1 MENDEVKKASILTFE
16 VGINDANQRI
26 DKFLGGQQGIDSRS
40 RAEFLIDS
48 SCVLVNN
55 KSIKRSYQTKT
66 GDIIQVILPDPASTD
81 IQPADIPIDIVYED
95 DDVLVVNKQAGLV
108 VHPAAGHQNDTLV
121 NALIARSTFKMKFG
135 EDRPGIV
142 HRLDKETSG
151 LLVVAKHDQA
161 QENLVQQ
168 FKSRQIHRIYHAI
181 CYGKT
186 PDKGEIMSY
195 LARHPNDRK
204 KYASVLDSQRKIA
217 RNPNEPPA
225 IGKWSHTTFSTQT
238 RLGTDLSYVILKLH
252 TGRTHQIR
260 VHMSEAGHPLV
271 ADNTYLANRKWQQ
284 IKSKSLRENLMQI
297 DRVALHAAEL
307 GFTHPVTGE
316 SKIFKLAWPNE
327 MLQKIQS
334 IFGKS
339 ID

>member
-1 MENDEVKKASILTFE
+1 MENQTPSILHFH
-16 VGINDANQRI
+16 VDSDNAGQRL
-26 DKFLGGQQGIDSRS
+26 DKFLGSQPGIDSRS

-48 SCVLVNN
+48 DCVLVNN
-55 KSIKRSYQTKT
+55 KTIKRSYQTKS
-66 GDIIQVILPDPASTD
+66 GDLIQVTLPEPASSE
-81 IQPADIPIDIVYED
+81 IQPADIPIDIVFED
-95 DDVLVVNKQAGLV
+95 EDVLVVNKQAGLV

-161 QENLVQQ
+161 QEHLVQQ

-186 PDKGEIMSY
+186 PDQGEIMSY
-195 LARHPNDRK
+195 LARHPTDRK
-204 KYASVLDSQRKIA
+204 KFASVLDTQRKIA
-217 RNPNEPPA
+217 RNPNEPPP
-225 IGKWSHTTFSTQT
+225 IGKWSHTTFSTKA
-238 RLGTDLSYVILKLH
+238 RLGADLSYVILKLH

-284 IKSKSLRENLMQI
+284 IKSKSLRESLMQI

-307 GFTHPVTGE
+307 GFVHPVTGE
-316 SKIFKLAWPNE
+316 HKLFKLPWPTE
-327 MLQKIQS
+327 MLEKIQG
-334 IFGKS
+334 IFGKL